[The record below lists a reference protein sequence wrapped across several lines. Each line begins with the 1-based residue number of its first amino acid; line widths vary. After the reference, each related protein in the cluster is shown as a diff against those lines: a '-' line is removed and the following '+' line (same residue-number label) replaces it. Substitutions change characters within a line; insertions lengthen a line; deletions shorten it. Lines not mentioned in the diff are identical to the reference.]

1 MTFSCTGKISLREA
15 GEHTSGPNLA
25 SRDNVAHIGI
35 VNDSRI
41 AGTLE
46 HPINKSDLEPDDR
59 VFASVRPQLL
69 LVSDGHVATT
79 DAAAN
84 ETTASRQHR
93 KNCLNLCES
102 RRY

>member
-1 MTFSCTGKISLREA
+1 
-15 GEHTSGPNLA
+15 
-25 SRDNVAHIGI
+25 
-35 VNDSRI
+35 
-41 AGTLE
+41 
-46 HPINKSDLEPDDR
+46 LEPDDR

-93 KNCLNLCES
+93 KNWLNLGES